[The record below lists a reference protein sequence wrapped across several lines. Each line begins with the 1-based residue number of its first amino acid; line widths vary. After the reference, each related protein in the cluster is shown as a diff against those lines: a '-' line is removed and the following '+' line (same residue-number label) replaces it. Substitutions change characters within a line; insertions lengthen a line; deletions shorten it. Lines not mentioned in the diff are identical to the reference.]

1 MPSSQ
6 VEFEDLADHGL
17 DDSLSSRVWS
27 ALTIEIL
34 GSRADAVPSANT
46 TGYSQFTYASQQPDY
61 DPDKN
66 YNVGAMQYYG
76 SAATSASAVQPA
88 PTPAVTEAYQYQHT
102 MTVEEEERY
111 ENERFVNQ
119 GGRRG
124 RSRLQFL

>member
-1 MPSSQ
+1 MPSYQ

-27 ALTIEIL
+27 AIEKA
-34 GSRADAVPSANT
+34 SSHADAVPSANT

-66 YNVGAMQYYG
+66 YNMGAMQYYG